1 MPAVQW
7 TNALLDEMRTQGD
20 PLADAAVNQ
29 LFQEG
34 DIQAVDALMQTLVRN
49 DGLPSDKLPPVI
61 LDYLAQTSAIPLLDP
76 EKVRRGEELFGVY
89 GPEMLLVLG
98 FYSLPAAYAARKGV
112 QVLYRTG
119 YLLHRPMR
127 RVFETTQ
134 MVVDVMANG
143 GLEASG
149 RGVRSAQKVRLMHAA
164 IRHLVTKDPKNP
176 WPAEFGTPINQE
188 DLAGTLMTFSYI
200 VLDGLKRMGITLSDA
215 DQDAYLHAW
224 LAIGRIMGLRED
236 MLPATVA
243 AARDLTTLI
252 HQRQIAASPEGKAL
266 ANALIE
272 GYQKLMPVDF
282 LKGVPASLTHF
293 FLDVDPFTGQD
304 IAAMLDIPPADWTES
319 LAHIIG
325 AIGNALGQFELT
337 HGLVD
342 AVFGYVSRAMIEAM
356 LLLERGGARAPF
368 FIPDHLRQLWK
379 LEKKRDTAAA

>member
-1 MPAVQW
+1 
-7 TNALLDEMRTQGD
+7 
-20 PLADAAVNQ
+20 
-29 LFQEG
+29 
-34 DIQAVDALMQTLVRN
+34 MQTLVRN
-49 DGLPSDKLPPVI
+49 DGMPSDKLPPVI

-134 MVVDVMANG
+134 MVVDVMARG
-143 GLEASG
+143 GLEATG

-164 IRHLVTKDPKNP
+164 IRHLVSKAPKNP
-176 WPAEFGTPINQE
+176 WPAELGVPINQE

-236 MLPATVA
+236 LLPATVA

-252 HQRQIAASPEGKAL
+252 HQRQIASSAEGKAL
-266 ANALIE
+266 AKALIE

-293 FLDVDPFTGQD
+293 FLDVDTFTGQD

-325 AIGNALGQFELT
+325 AVGNALGQFELS

-356 LLLERGGARAPF
+356 LLLERGGTRAPF
-368 FIPDHLRQLWK
+368 FIPDNLRKQWK
-379 LEKKRDTAAA
+379 MEPKRDAAAA